1 MMTKTLPGQPAGNGQ
16 GRIDARN
23 LTVQYP
29 SPHGPV
35 KAVDSFNLMVEPGEF
50 VCLLGPSGCGKSTIL
65 NVIAGF
71 LRASSGSVQLDG
83 EPIVGA
89 GQERGVVFQRYVLFP
104 WLNVLQNVE
113 YGLKVR
119 GVDKKTRQ
127 EKAREYLQ
135 LVGLAGFERK
145 YPKQLS
151 GGMQQRVGIARVLV
165 NQPKV
170 MLMDEPFG
178 ALDSQTRYMMQE
190 LTLQVSRKDGTTIL
204 FVTHDLDE
212 ALLLGDRICVITAY
226 PGRVKEI
233 ITNPIAGPRTPDIV
247 SRPEFVDTR
256 RRIYEML
263 RDEIRLSFD
272 QEAQKLGVQKM
283 AG

>member
-1 MMTKTLPGQPAGNGQ
+1 MSTGASEYCGAPKRFGSIVISELN
-16 GRIDARN
+16 
-23 LTVQYP
+23 VQYRTND
-29 SPHGPV
+29 SLI
-35 KAVDSFNLMVEPGEF
+35 KAVDQFSLDVEPGEF
-50 VCLLGPSGCGKSTIL
+50 ICLLGPSGCGKSTIL

-71 LRASSGSVQLDG
+71 IPATSGSVLLDG
-83 EPIVGA
+83 KPVTQA
-89 GQERGVVFQRYVLFP
+89 GQDRGVVFQRYVLFP

-119 GVDKKTRQ
+119 GVNKEERQ

-145 YPKQLS
+145 YPKELS
-151 GGMQQRVGIARVLV
+151 GGMQQRVGIARILI
-165 NQPKV
+165 NEPKV

-190 LTLQVSRKDGTTIL
+190 LTLKVSQKQGTTIV

-212 ALLLGDRICVITAY
+212 ALLLGDRICVITAS
-226 PGRVKEI
+226 PGRMKEVI
-233 ITNPIAGPRTPDIV
+233 KNPIPGPRSTEVASLPAYV
-247 SRPEFVDTR
+247 ETR
-256 RRIYEML
+256 RRIYDML
-263 RDEIRLSFD
+263 RDEIRLSFA
-272 QEAQKLGVQKM
+272 QEAQKLGVSKV